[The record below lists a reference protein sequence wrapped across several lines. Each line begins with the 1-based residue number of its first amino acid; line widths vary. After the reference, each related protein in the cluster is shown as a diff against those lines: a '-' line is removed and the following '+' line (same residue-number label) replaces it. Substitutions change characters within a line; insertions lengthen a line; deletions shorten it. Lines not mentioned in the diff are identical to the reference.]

1 MQQRQCVQPLKIL
14 VTAGATREMIDP
26 VRFISNRSTGFLGCA
41 IARLAHARGH
51 QVFLIYGALSCLKP
65 RGVPAIEAPSV
76 LQMREELSRKFS
88 WCDCL
93 LMTAAVSDFSPK
105 TFSRN
110 KIKRRAQ
117 KELVLRL
124 KQNPDILAGLGKRK
138 GARLLVGFALETEN
152 LKRNALAKLQQKN
165 TDFLVAVQ
173 LGKSRPPFGNGCLN
187 VLLIDKEGGMQELSN
202 IGKTALARLLLNKIE
217 KTALH
222 RLKLPR
228 FTDRF
233 PAKRCAMPAWSMSHF
248 R

>member
-14 VTAGATREMIDP
+14 VTAGATREAIDP

-51 QVFLIYGALSCLKP
+51 QVFLIHGALSCRKP

-117 KELVLRL
+117 KEWTLRL

-138 GARLLVGFALETEN
+138 GKRLLIGFALETDD
-152 LKRNALAKLQQKN
+152 LKKNALAKLQQKN

-173 LGKSRPPFGNGCLN
+173 MGHNRSPFGKGRLD
-187 VLLIDKEGGMQELSN
+187 VLLIDKEGGIQELGNVS
-202 IGKTALARLLLNKIE
+202 KTILARLLLNEIEEKLCLKYGTEEVYNKI
-217 KTALH
+217 
-222 RLKLPR
+222 
-228 FTDRF
+228 
-233 PAKRCAMPAWSMSHF
+233 
-248 R
+248 